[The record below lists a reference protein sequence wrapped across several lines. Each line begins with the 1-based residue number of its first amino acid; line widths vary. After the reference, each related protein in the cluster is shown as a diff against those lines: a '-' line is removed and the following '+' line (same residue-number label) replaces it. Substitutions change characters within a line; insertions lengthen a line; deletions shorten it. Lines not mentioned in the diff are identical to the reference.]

1 LLAVVVVISFSYS
14 SSITVMN
21 PHSGDVWYKGLT
33 YTIKWTKSADL
44 TTPVKIRLYKGN
56 QRILAIKNST
66 SSNSYT
72 WKIPKSIPA
81 GTYYIRVK
89 TIDNQVF
96 DNGETFEIRDF
107 GIFKTKSPLSKDK
120 GIAMPNKLKGS
131 KIVIP
136 VVSPSGNERWY
147 EGKVYNIIWKR
158 NGLKETKFNIYLEV
172 LPWRTIVKTIAK
184 NYSVIANT
192 GVYEWHIPH
201 NIFKQAGEYANY
213 YRILV
218 KSADGS
224 SYGYSKPFLIN
235 QKLSKNIYKISP
247 KIYYDYR
254 KKATKSQG
262 DTAVYADL
270 FQGNPPLKG
279 ECKIGYS
286 YYYIPPSPPSSL
298 TSLKGSPAYYT
309 GDINRTKLY
318 FDVNFLKGKF
328 ITNAFLR
335 MSHKGGQKCGTKFY
349 EIVNQSGKSIFDNI
363 EIEEIAASGP
373 ALLRLVMT
381 WANHSTK
388 NKGILI
394 TGTDESFAK
403 ANRHCIEWCNGI
415 YLEIHTMEKSK

>member
-1 LLAVVVVISFSYS
+1 MLKKSLLLLLAVVVVVSLSFS
-14 SSITVMN
+14 SSITVTN

-56 QRILAIKNST
+56 QRILAIKNTT

-89 TIDNQVF
+89 TVDNQVY
-96 DNGETFEIRDF
+96 DDGETFEIRNF
-107 GIFKTKSPLSKDK
+107 GIFKTKSPLSTNK
-120 GIAMPNKLKGS
+120 GISMPNKLKGS

-136 VVSPSGNERWY
+136 VVSPSENERWY
-147 EGKVYNIIWKR
+147 EGKIHNIIWKK

-247 KIYYDYR
+247 KTYYDYR
-254 KKATKSQG
+254 KEATKSQG
-262 DTAVYADL
+262 YTAVYADL
-270 FQGNPPLKG
+270 IQGKPPLKG
-279 ECKIGYS
+279 ECKIGYA
-286 YYYIPPSPPSSL
+286 YEYAGPFA
-298 TSLKGSPAYYT
+298 GYYT
-309 GDINRTKLY
+309 GYVNRTKLY
-318 FDVNFLKGKF
+318 FDVSFLKGKF
-328 ITNAFLR
+328 ITNAYLR
-335 MSHKGGQKCGTKFY
+335 MSHKGGQKCGKKFY
-349 EIVNQSGKSIFDNI
+349 EIVSQSGESIFDNI
-363 EIEEIAASGP
+363 EIEEIGASGP
-373 ALLRLVMT
+373 ALTRLVMR
-381 WANHSTK
+381 WANHPTK
-388 NKGILI
+388 NKGILV

-403 ANRHCIEWCNGI
+403 VSKHCIEWCSGI
-415 YLEIHTMEKSK
+415 YLEVHTMEKSK